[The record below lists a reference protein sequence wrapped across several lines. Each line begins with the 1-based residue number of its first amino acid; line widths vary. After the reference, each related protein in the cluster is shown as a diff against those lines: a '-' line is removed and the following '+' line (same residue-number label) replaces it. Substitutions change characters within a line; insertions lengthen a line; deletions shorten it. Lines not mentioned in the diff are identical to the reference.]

1 MNPVDFVKHIKTPRT
16 LGSFLGK
23 DRHLRHLVEQ
33 AKANSTLLETVQQW
47 LPAPLHLHCHAAHVH
62 DGQLVLYTDSP
73 AWVMRLR
80 FSAPQILEGLRK
92 TLPNLR
98 GIRVRVQLAEQTRQR
113 KRRRPQLPDSAREL
127 LRETAEN
134 LDNPELSAALQRLS
148 RLAVKKPD

>member
-1 MNPVDFVKHIKTPRT
+1 MKRIKTPRSP
-16 LGSFLGK
+16 GSFLGR
-23 DRHLRHLVEQ
+23 DSHLKQLVEQ
-33 AKANSTLLETVQQW
+33 ARANSELLLTVQQW

-98 GIRVRVQLAEQTRQR
+98 GVRVRVQLAQPSRQR
-113 KRRRPQLPDSAREL
+113 RRQRPAIPRSAATT
-127 LRETAEN
+127 LREAAAGIEDPA
-134 LDNPELSAALQRLS
+134 LRAALERLG
-148 RLAVKKPD
+148 RLAERGK